1 MLPWDVP
8 VDPEPPEAKQW
19 LVDELSKPQ
28 YQAAKPTL
36 FDQIAKAISDWFAS
50 LQIGSVEGPPAF
62 GFGVLL
68 VLVVVGVVVAFL
80 IFGVPRL
87 NRRSRVAGELF
98 GEDDDRSSTDMRR
111 DASAAAS
118 RGDYATAIA
127 ELFRALARGLAE
139 RTIVTVTPGTT
150 ARGFAGRAGVTFPL
164 AADRL
169 ITAADAFDGVRY
181 LGHAG
186 SAEEYERLVV
196 LEAEL
201 RTARPAQEPV
211 PA

>member
-8 VDPEPPEAKQW
+8 VDPEPPEARQW

-36 FDQIAKAISDWFAS
+36 FDQIAKAISDWVSS
-50 LQIGSVEGPPAF
+50 LQIGTVEGPPAF
-62 GFGVLL
+62 GLGVIL
-68 VLVVVGVVVAFL
+68 VLVAAALVVAFL

-87 NRRSRVAGELF
+87 NRRSRVAGVLF
-98 GEDDDRSSTDMRR
+98 GEDDARGSADMRR
-111 DASAAAS
+111 DAAAAAS

-127 ELFRALARGLAE
+127 ELFRALARGLTE

-150 ARGFAGRAGVTFPL
+150 ARGFAGRAGVTFPQF
-164 AADRL
+164 ADRL
-169 ITAADAFDGVRY
+169 VTAAEAFDDVRY
-181 LGHAG
+181 LGHPG
-186 SAEEYERLVV
+186 SVEWYEALVA
-196 LEAEL
+196 LESEVRA
-201 RTARPAQEPV
+201 ARPALEPV

>member
-19 LVDELSKPQ
+19 LIDELSKPQ

-150 ARGFAGRAGVTFPL
+150 ARGFAGRAAVTFPL

-181 LGHAG
+181 LGHPG
-186 SAEEYERLVV
+186 SAEEYERLVA

>member
-68 VLVVVGVVVAFL
+68 VLVVVAIVVAFL

-98 GEDDDRSSTDMRR
+98 GEDDDRSSADMRG

-169 ITAADAFDGVRY
+169 MAAADAFDGVRY

-196 LEAEL
+196 LEA
-201 RTARPAQEPV
+201 
-211 PA
+211 

>member
-68 VLVVVGVVVAFL
+68 VLVVAAIVVAFL

-98 GEDDDRSSTDMRR
+98 GEDDDRSSADMRG

-169 ITAADAFDGVRY
+169 MAAADAFDGVRY

>member
-8 VDPEPPEAKQW
+8 VDPEPPEARQW

-62 GFGVLL
+62 GFGVIL

-98 GEDDDRSSTDMRR
+98 GEDDDRSSADMRR

-169 ITAADAFDGVRY
+169 MTAADAFDGVRY
-181 LGHAG
+181 LGHPG
-186 SAEEYERLVV
+186 SSVEYERLVS

-201 RTARPAQEPV
+201 RTARPAREPV